1 MKTWWFTRRSQKN
14 SNQREAFD
22 VEKAELQQ
30 EVLAEKAR
38 ADKQAEMETG
48 SVDVVNNDDELAA
61 VKEPL
66 R

>member
-1 MKTWWFTRRSQKN
+1 
-14 SNQREAFD
+14 
-22 VEKAELQQ
+22 VG
-30 EVLAEKAR
+30 
-38 ADKQAEMETG
+38 ADKQAEMEKG